1 MEKLTVHCYAENLE
15 EERRITIS
23 PSNVTVVAA
32 NIEDKVLRGL
42 TPREVAVLFADGGSI
57 ELLLNYQDME
67 TLEQVVGLYSFG

>member
-32 NIEDKVLRGL
+32 KIEDKVLRGL
-42 TPREVAVLFADGGSI
+42 TLREVAVHSL
-57 ELLLNYQDME
+57 M
-67 TLEQVVGLYSFG
+67 VGVSTST